1 MDDPLARLR
10 LEDDLTAID
19 HEIASLEARLR
30 DAKLRRQKHN
40 GTSLEESSLSSFPAS
55 ASSPETPYR
64 NQQQQQQQHFLFLLS
79 DSALPLGSFAF
90 SSGLES
96 FLAHDKAAASVSA
109 SASLAAAANALPKGM
124 KSGPDAFAAFL
135 PLSVSSYAYTS
146 LPFVLAAHDA
156 ASTITAATSSEA
168 FTSALE
174 AFTPALALLDD
185 TYDATIICTVGR
197 RASVAQGRALLSVWE
212 RAFSPVLSSP
222 LSLQSSQQS
231 APQSPPQRPVDP
243 LRPFSMLVKR
253 TSNPPPGTLSEASAH
268 MPPLFGAV
276 AALAG
281 LERRQAADVFILSHI
296 KALLS
301 AAVRANLLGPYQA
314 QRLLA
319 SAHVQQLV
327 VRAVEGAWDVPIE
340 EAGQTMPVVD
350 LWMGRHEMLYSR
362 IFNS

>member
-1 MDDPLARLR
+1 MDDPMSRI
-10 LEDDLTAID
+10 DDCLAID
-19 HEIASLEARLR
+19 REIADLEAQLR
-30 DAKLRRQKHN
+30 DAKLRRQ
-40 GTSLEESSLSSFPAS
+40 
-55 ASSPETPYR
+55 
-64 NQQQQQQQHFLFLLS
+64 QQQQGTLSDKSAYDATSPKHQQRQHFLFLLS

-96 FLAHDKAAASVSA
+96 FLAHDKAAAAAAA
-109 SASLAAAANALPKGM
+109 SASLAAAANALPRGL

-135 PLSVSSYAYTS
+135 PLSVTSYAHAS

-156 ASTITAATSSEA
+156 ASAVVTSSVPGSPA
-168 FTSALE
+168 PHASIDTFTA
-174 AFTPALALLDD
+174 ALALLDD

-212 RAFSPVLSSP
+212 RAFSPALTV
-222 LSLQSSQQS
+222 S
-231 APQSPPQRPVDP
+231 AASDP
-243 LRPFSMLVKR
+243 LRPFARRVKQS
-253 TSNPPPGTLSEASAH
+253 SNPPPGTLSEASAH

-281 LERRQAADVFILSHI
+281 LDRRQTADVFVLSHV

-319 SAHVQQLV
+319 SGLVQRLTTKAIQDTWNLSV
-327 VRAVEGAWDVPIE
+327 D
-340 EAGQTMPVVD
+340 EAGQTVPVVD

>member
-1 MDDPLARLR
+1 MNDYA
-10 LEDDLTAID
+10 AID
-19 HEIASLEARLR
+19 LEIASLEAQLVA
-30 DAKLRRQKHN
+30 AKLRRQQKQQKTVAP
-40 GTSLEESSLSSFPAS
+40 GASSLD
-55 ASSPETPYR
+55 SPSP
-64 NQQQQQQQHFLFLLS
+64 NQQRQHFLFLLS

-96 FLAHDKAAASVSA
+96 FLAHDKAAT
-109 SASLAAAANALPKGM
+109 SASLVAAANALPRRL

-135 PLSVSSYAYTS
+135 PLSVSSYAHAS
-146 LPFVLAAHDA
+146 LPFVLAAYDA
-156 ASTITAATSSEA
+156 ALTAAPSSIISINT
-168 FTSALE
+168 FTAAL
-174 AFTPALALLDD
+174 TLLDD

-212 RAFSPVLSSP
+212 RAFSPALIV
-222 LSLQSSQQS
+222 
-231 APQSPPQRPVDP
+231 PPMGDP
-243 LRPFSMLVKR
+243 LRPFAQLVKQ
-253 TSNPPPGTLSEASAH
+253 TSNPAPGTLSEASAH

-276 AALAG
+276 AAFAG
-281 LERRQAADVFILSHI
+281 LERRQAADVFVLSHI

-319 SAHVQQLV
+319 SNLVQKLATKSV
-327 VRAVEGAWDVPIE
+327 DDTWDVPVE
-340 EAGQTMPVVD
+340 EAGQTVPVVD

>member
-1 MDDPLARLR
+1 MDDPLSRMDSPLPR
-10 LEDDLTAID
+10 MDGLVAID
-19 HEIASLEARLR
+19 HEIAELEAKLR
-30 DAKLRRQKHN
+30 EVKLRRQQERK
-40 GTSLEESSLSSFPAS
+40 AM
-55 ASSPETPYR
+55 PEGYYEYCAPHEQR
-64 NQQQQQQQHFLFLLS
+64 QHFLILLS

-96 FLAHDKAAASVSA
+96 FLAHDKAAASTA
-109 SASLAAAANALPKGM
+109 AKAALAAAANALPLRAKH
-124 KSGPDAFAAFL
+124 GPDAFAEFL
-135 PLSVSSYAYTS
+135 PLSVSSYAHAS

-156 ASTITAATSSEA
+156 AIPVLKPLTSTANRPSTALDAFTAA
-168 FTSALE
+168 LIQ
-174 AFTPALALLDD
+174 LDD

-197 RASVAQGRALLSVWE
+197 RASVAQGRALLSIWE
-212 RAFSPVLSSP
+212 RSFASALTTT
-222 LSLQSSQQS
+222 S
-231 APQSPPQRPVDP
+231 APDP
-243 LRPFSMLVKR
+243 LKPFARVVKQ

-281 LERRQAADVFILSHI
+281 LDRRQTADVFVLAHI

-314 QRLLA
+314 QKMLA
-319 SAHVQQLV
+319 SGAVQRLAT
-327 VRAVEGAWDVPIE
+327 RAVEDTWEMSVD
-340 EAGQTMPVVD
+340 EAGQTVPVVD

>member
-1 MDDPLARLR
+1 MDDFA
-10 LEDDLTAID
+10 AID
-19 HEIASLEARLR
+19 HEIAGLEAQLLA
-30 DAKLRRQKHN
+30 AKLRRQQKQQET
-40 GTSLEESSLSSFPAS
+40 GASGSSSLN
-55 ASSPETPYR
+55 SPSPY
-64 NQQQQQQQHFLFLLS
+64 QQRQHFLFLLS

-96 FLAHDKAAASVSA
+96 FLAHDKAAAGAAASVS
-109 SASLAAAANALPKGM
+109 LVAAANALPRRL

-135 PLSVSSYAYTS
+135 PLSVSSYAHAS
-146 LPFVLAAHDA
+146 LPFVLAAYDA
-156 ASTITAATSSEA
+156 ALTAAQSSPSSQVSNA
-168 FTSALE
+168 TNDSFTA
-174 AFTPALALLDD
+174 ALALLDD

-212 RAFSPVLSSP
+212 RAFSPALIVSP
-222 LSLQSSQQS
+222 MT
-231 APQSPPQRPVDP
+231 DP
-243 LRPFSMLVKR
+243 LRPFARLVR
-253 TSNPPPGTLSEASAH
+253 QSSNPPPGTLSDASAH

-276 AALAG
+276 AASAG
-281 LERRQAADVFILSHI
+281 LERRQTADVFVLSHI

-319 SAHVQQLV
+319 SGLVQMLATK
-327 VRAVEGAWDVPIE
+327 AVNDTWDVPVE
-340 EAGQTMPVVD
+340 EAGQTVPVVD

>member
-1 MDDPLARLR
+1 MDDPLARLDG
-10 LEDDLTAID
+10 LAAID
-19 HEIASLEARLR
+19 NEIADLEARLR
-30 DAKLRRQKHN
+30 DAKLRRQQQHGNPLQK
-40 GTSLEESSLSSFPAS
+40 SQ
-55 ASSPETPYR
+55 SPESR
-64 NQQQQQQQHFLFLLS
+64 HQQQQQHFLFLLS

-96 FLAHDKAAASVSA
+96 FLAHDKAGAAASA
-109 SASLAAAANALPKGM
+109 AASLAAAANALPKGM
-124 KSGPDAFAAFL
+124 KSGPEAFAAFL

-146 LPFVLAAHDA
+146 LPFVLASHDA
-156 ASTITAATSSEA
+156 ACAVTAASTVAAASSNSSELFLSSVES
-168 FTSALE
+168 FTS
-174 AFTPALALLDD
+174 ALALLDD

-212 RAFSPVLSSP
+212 RAFSPVLSSQ
-222 LSLQSSQQS
+222 QSSQS
-231 APQSPPQRPVDP
+231 SKPIDP
-243 LRPFSMLVKR
+243 LRPFALLVKR
-253 TSNPPPGTLSEASAH
+253 SSNPPPGTLSEASAH
-268 MPPLFGAV
+268 LPPLFGAV

-281 LERRQAADVFILSHI
+281 LERRQAADVFILAHV

-319 SAHVQQLV
+319 SAHAQQLV
-327 VRAVEGAWDVPIE
+327 VRAVEGAWDVPVG
-340 EAGQTMPVVD
+340 EAGQTMPVID

>member
-1 MDDPLARLR
+1 MDDPLSRINGF
-10 LEDDLTAID
+10 EAID
-19 HEIASLEARLR
+19 QEIADLEARLR
-30 DAKLRRQKHN
+30 DAKLRRQQQQ
-40 GTSLEESSLSSFPAS
+40 GTSPS
-55 ASSPETPYR
+55 AGPYSH
-64 NQQQQQQQHFLFLLS
+64 QQQQQHFLFLLS

-96 FLAHDKAAASVSA
+96 FLAHDKAAAAASA
-109 SASLAAAANALPKGM
+109 SASLAAAVNALPKGM

-135 PLSVSSYAYTS
+135 PLSVSSYTHAS

-156 ASTITAATSSEA
+156 ASAIEPSSPASIDAFTAALT
-168 FTSALE
+168 
-174 AFTPALALLDD
+174 LLDD

-197 RASVAQGRALLSVWE
+197 RASVAQGRALLSIWE
-212 RAFSPVLSSP
+212 RAFSP
-222 LSLQSSQQS
+222 SLAATTTS
-231 APQSPPQRPVDP
+231 DP
-243 LRPFSMLVKR
+243 LRPFARLVKKS
-253 TSNPPPGTLSEASAH
+253 SNPPPGVLSEASAH

-276 AALAG
+276 SALAG
-281 LERRQAADVFILSHI
+281 LDRRQTADVFVLSHV

-319 SAHVQQLV
+319 SAHVQRLAVQ
-327 VRAVEGAWDVPIE
+327 AVESTWNVPVE
-340 EAGQTMPVVD
+340 EAGQAVPVVD

>member
-1 MDDPLARLR
+1 MDDPLARLDG
-10 LEDDLTAID
+10 LAAID
-19 HEIASLEARLR
+19 HEIADLEARLR
-30 DAKLRRQKHN
+30 DAKQRRQQQHGSALQKSH
-40 GTSLEESSLSSFPAS
+40 GTAS
-55 ASSPETPYR
+55 R
-64 NQQQQQQQHFLFLLS
+64 HQQQQQHFLFLLS

-96 FLAHDKAAASVSA
+96 FLAHDKADAAASA
-109 SASLAAAANALPKGM
+109 AASLAAAANALPKGM
-124 KSGPDAFAAFL
+124 KSGPEAFAAFL

-156 ASTITAATSSEA
+156 ASTVAAASSSSSESFLSA
-168 FTSALE
+168 VETFTS
-174 AFTPALALLDD
+174 ALALLDD
-185 TYDATIICTVGR
+185 TFDATIICTVGR

-212 RAFSPVLSSP
+212 RAFSPSLSS
-222 LSLQSSQQS
+222 SLAAQQ
-231 APQSPPQRPVDP
+231 PPIDP
-243 LRPFSMLVKR
+243 LRPFALLVKR
-253 TSNPPPGTLSEASAH
+253 SSNPPPGTLSEASAH
-268 MPPLFGAV
+268 LPPLFGAV

-281 LERRQAADVFILSHI
+281 VDRRQAADIFILAHV

-327 VRAVEGAWDVPIE
+327 VRAVEGAWSSSVD

>member
-1 MDDPLARLR
+1 MDDPLARLEG
-10 LEDDLTAID
+10 LAAID
-19 HEIASLEARLR
+19 HEIADLEARLR
-30 DAKLRRQKHN
+30 DAKLRRQQQH
-40 GTSLEESSLSSFPAS
+40 GTSIRHSDSS
-55 ASSPETPYR
+55 ASR
-64 NQQQQQQQHFLFLLS
+64 HQQQQRHFLFLLS

-96 FLAHDKAAASVSA
+96 FLAHDKAAAAA
-109 SASLAAAANALPKGM
+109 SAATSLAAAANAIPKGI
-124 KSGPDAFAAFL
+124 KSGPEAFAAFL
-135 PLSVSSYAYTS
+135 PLSVSSYAYAT

-156 ASTITAATSSEA
+156 ASTVTSAAAVAAAAASSNFSETFPSTVEA
-168 FTSALE
+168 FTSAL
-174 AFTPALALLDD
+174 TLLDD

-212 RAFSPVLSSP
+212 RAFSPTLSPSPAPPLPSSP
-222 LSLQSSQQS
+222 SSQTSQAAQS
-231 APQSPPQRPVDP
+231 EPAIDP
-243 LRPFSMLVKR
+243 LRPFALLVKR
-253 TSNPPPGTLSEASAH
+253 SSNPRPGTLSEASAH

-281 LERRQAADVFILSHI
+281 LDRRQAADVFILSHV

-301 AAVRANLLGPYQA
+301 AAVRANLVGPYQA

-327 VRAVEGAWDVPIE
+327 VRSVEGAWDVPVE